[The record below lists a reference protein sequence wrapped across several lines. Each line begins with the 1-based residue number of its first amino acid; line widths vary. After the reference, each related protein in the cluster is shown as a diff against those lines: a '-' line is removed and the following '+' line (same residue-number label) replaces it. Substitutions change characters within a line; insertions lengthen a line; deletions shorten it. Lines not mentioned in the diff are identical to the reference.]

1 LFLEKEM
8 ERKAAEAQK
17 QAAGP
22 SKKKKKKKNLDD
34 VRNFLDIGLV

>member
-1 LFLEKEM
+1 M

-34 VRNFLDIGLV
+34 VRNFMDIGLV